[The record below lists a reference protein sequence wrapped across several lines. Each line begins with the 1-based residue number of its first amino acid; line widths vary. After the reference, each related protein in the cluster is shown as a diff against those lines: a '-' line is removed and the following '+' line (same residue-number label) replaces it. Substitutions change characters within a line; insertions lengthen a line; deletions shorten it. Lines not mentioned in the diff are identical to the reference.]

1 MITAEK
7 INKLSTLTSAG
18 LNQALSDA
26 GYTMFERVMDREFL
40 GITNSG
46 DFCYKF
52 TYRDSTEGTW
62 AYGKLFVNINE
73 KGLIVADY

>member
-7 INKLSTLTSAG
+7 INKLSNLSSAG
-18 LNQALSDA
+18 LNQALSNA

-40 GITNSG
+40 GITNGG

-52 TYRDSTEGTW
+52 IYRDSTEGTW
-62 AYGKLFVNINE
+62 AYGKLFV
-73 KGLIVADY
+73 KTLDDGTIVADY

>member
-1 MITAEK
+1 MITASK
-7 INKLSTLTSAG
+7 IAQLSNLSSAG
-18 LNQALSDA
+18 LNQALRNA

-52 TYRDSTEGTW
+52 TYREDESW
-62 AYGKLFVNINE
+62 SYGKLFVNTLDD
-73 KGLIVADY
+73 GTIVADY

>member
-7 INKLSTLTSAG
+7 INKLSTLSNTG
-18 LNQALSDA
+18 LDQALRNA
-26 GYTMFERVMDREFL
+26 GYTMFERVMEREFL
-40 GITNSG
+40 GITNNG

-62 AYGKLFVNINE
+62 STGKLFVNLNE
-73 KGLIVADY
+73 TGLIVADY

>member
-7 INKLSTLTSAG
+7 IKKLAHLSNTG
-18 LNQALSDA
+18 LDQALSNS
-26 GYTMFERVMDREFL
+26 GYTMFERVMQSEFI

-62 AYGKLFVNINE
+62 AYGKLFVNMDE
-73 KGLIVADY
+73 TGKVVAEY

>member
-1 MITAEK
+1 MITAGK
-7 INKLSTLTSAG
+7 IAQLSNLSSSG
-18 LNQALSDA
+18 LDQALRNA

-40 GITNSG
+40 GITNGG

-62 AYGKLFVNINE
+62 AYGKLFVNILDD
-73 KGLIVADY
+73 GTIVADY